1 MKEEI
6 IKAAVLLKQGK
17 VVAIPTETVYGLAA
31 NAFDENAVRQ
41 IFEIKQ
47 RPHFNPLIVH
57 IKSIDDL
64 KKVATNIPPKAIKL
78 AKYFWP
84 GALTLVLPKKE
95 IIPNIVTAGKNTVGV
110 RVPSH
115 PISLALLEQLEFPL
129 AAPSANPFGY
139 ISPTNAVHVQKQLG
153 NKIPFILDGGNCEKG
168 IESTI
173 IGFENEE
180 PILYRL
186 GSIAIEE
193 IENEIG
199 PITIK
204 NFEEQNPSAPGMM
217 ARHYAPETATIVTEH
232 INDAVNFYHDKR
244 IGLLLF
250 SSKINDKNIIHQEI
264 LSDKENLKEAATN
277 LYAALHRLDALN
289 LDIIIAERFPDNQL
303 GKAINDKLKRASE
316 SKNTINILNQ

>member
-6 IKAAVLLKQGK
+6 LKAATLLKQGN

-31 NAFDENAVRQ
+31 NAFDERAVQQ

-57 IKSIDDL
+57 IKSIDYL
-64 KKVATNIPPKAIKL
+64 EKVATNIPPKAIKL
-78 AKYFWP
+78 AKHFWP
-84 GALTLVLPKKE
+84 GALTLVLPKKDNV
-95 IIPNIVTAGKNTVGV
+95 PTIVSAGKNTVGV

-115 PISLALLEQLEFPL
+115 PISLALLEQLDFPL
-129 AAPSANPFGY
+129 AAPSANPFGS
-139 ISPTNAVHVQKQLG
+139 ISPTSAEHVQKQLG
-153 NKIPFILDGGNCEKG
+153 NKVPFILDGGNCEKG

-173 IGFENEE
+173 IGFENDQ

-186 GSIAIEE
+186 GSISIED

-217 ARHYAPETATIVTEH
+217 ARHYAPQTVTIVTKN
-232 INDAVNFYHDKR
+232 INDAVRFYHGKR
-244 IGLLLF
+244 IGLLRF
-250 SSKINDKNIIHQEI
+250 NSKINDESILHQEV
-264 LSDKENLKEAATN
+264 LSISGDLNEAASH

-289 LDIIIAERFPDNQL
+289 LDVIIAEQFPNSQL
-303 GKAINDKLKRASE
+303 GRAINDRLKRATV
-316 SKNTINILNQ
+316 SKNPINILN

>member
-6 IKAAVLLKQGK
+6 KKAAILLNEGK

-47 RPHFNPLIVH
+47 RPAFNPLIVH

-64 KKVATNIPPKAIKL
+64 EKVASNIPDKAMKL
-78 AKYFWP
+78 AKHFWP

-95 IIPNIVTAGKNTVGV
+95 NIPNIVTAGKDTVGV
-110 RVPSH
+110 RVPAHS
-115 PISLALLEQLEFPL
+115 IALELLNQLDFPL
-129 AAPSANPFGY
+129 AAPSANPFGS
-139 ISPTNAVHVQKQLG
+139 ISPTSAEHVQKQLG
-153 NKIPFILDGGNCEKG
+153 NKVPFILDGGNCEKG

-173 IGFENEE
+173 IGFENEVAV
-180 PILYRL
+180 LYRL

-204 NFEEQNPSAPGMM
+204 NFEEQNPSAPGMLK
-217 ARHYAPETATIVTEH
+217 RHYAPQTKTIVTTDL
-232 INDAVNFYHDKR
+232 NDVVNFYKGKR
-244 IGLLLF
+244 VGLLLF
-250 SSKINDKNIIHQEI
+250 NSKINDESIIHQEV
-264 LSDKENLKEAATN
+264 LSIDGNLNEAASH

-289 LDIIIAERFPDNQL
+289 LDVIIAEKFPDNQL
-303 GKAINDKLKRASE
+303 GRAINDRLKRATV
-316 SKNTINILNQ
+316 SKNPINILN

>member
-6 IKAAVLLKQGK
+6 IKAVTLLNEGK

-47 RPHFNPLIVH
+47 RPTFNPLIVH

-64 KKVATNIPPKAIKL
+64 EKVASNIPDKAMKL
-78 AKYFWP
+78 AKHFWP

-95 IIPNIVTAGKNTVGV
+95 NIPNIVTAGKDTVGV
-110 RVPSH
+110 RVPAHS
-115 PISLALLEQLEFPL
+115 IALDLLNQLDFPL
-129 AAPSANPFGY
+129 AAPSANPFGS
-139 ISPTNAVHVQKQLG
+139 ISPTSAEHVQKQLG
-153 NKIPFILDGGNCEKG
+153 NKVPFILDGGNCEKG

-173 IGFENEE
+173 IGFENDV

-204 NFEEQNPSAPGMM
+204 NFEEQNPSAPGMLK
-217 ARHYAPETATIVTEH
+217 RHYAPQTKTIVT
-232 INDAVNFYHDKR
+232 NDLNDVVNFYKGKR

-250 SSKINDKNIIHQEI
+250 D
-264 LSDKENLKEAATN
+264 T
-277 LYAALHRLDALN
+277 
-289 LDIIIAERFPDNQL
+289 P
-303 GKAINDKLKRASE
+303 
-316 SKNTINILNQ
+316 

>member
-6 IKAAVLLKQGK
+6 KKAAIILNEGK

-31 NAFDENAVRQ
+31 NAFNDTAVRQ

-47 RPHFNPLIVH
+47 RPSFNPLIVH
-57 IKSIDDL
+57 IKSIDYL
-64 KKVATNIPPKAIKL
+64 EKVSENIPAKAWLL
-78 AKYFWP
+78 AKKFWP

-95 IIPNIVTAGKNTVGV
+95 IIPNIVTAGKDTVGV

-115 PISLALLEQLEFPL
+115 PIALMLLEQLDFPL
-129 AAPSANPFGY
+129 AAPSANPFGS
-139 ISPTNAVHVQKQLG
+139 ISPTSAEHVQKQLG
-153 NKIPFILDGGNCEKG
+153 NKVPFILDGGNCEKG

-173 IGFENEE
+173 IGFENDA

-204 NFEEQNPSAPGMM
+204 NIEEQHPSAPGMIK
-217 ARHYAPETATIVTEH
+217 RHYAPKTVTIVTKN
-232 INDAVNFYHDKR
+232 INDAVHFYNGKR

-250 SSKINDKNIIHQEI
+250 NSKNTDESIIHQEI
-264 LSDKENLKEAATN
+264 LSISGDLKEAASH

-289 LDIIIAERFPDNQL
+289 LDVIIAEDFPENEL
-303 GKAINDKLKRASE
+303 GRSINDRLKRASE
-316 SKNTINILNQ
+316 LKNTKNILN